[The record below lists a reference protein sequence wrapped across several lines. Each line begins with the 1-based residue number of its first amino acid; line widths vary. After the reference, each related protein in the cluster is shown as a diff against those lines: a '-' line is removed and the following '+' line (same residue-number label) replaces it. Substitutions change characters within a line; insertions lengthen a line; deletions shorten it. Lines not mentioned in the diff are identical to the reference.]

1 MTLLQSQINQVVEEI
16 AVKVTGNTATTIV
29 SGAAAPVDP
38 SSWLVAKLQVNEN
51 NGSTP
56 NLTVDLY
63 DVANTTAYY
72 LGAGG
77 SAWVAKAVTAKQSIE
92 FTDIV
97 VPAGWLLRVTSSD
110 AAGRFDVVGVKARR
124 LAG

>member
-56 NLTVDLY
+56 NPVSYTHLTLP
-63 DVANTTAYY
+63 T
-72 LGAGG
+72 
-77 SAWVAKAVTAKQSIE
+77 KR
-92 FTDIV
+92 IV
-97 VPAGWLLRVTSSD
+97 
-110 AAGRFDVVGVKARR
+110 
-124 LAG
+124 